1 VIIKGDFDLKI
12 GLVLPQAGEQAT
24 TENIIHMAKT
34 AEQEDFDSL
43 WVFERLLWPLKPQT
57 PYPGTLDGSLPIEYQ
72 NIFDPIE
79 TLSFV
84 AANTSKIALGTSV
97 IDMLF
102 HNPVI
107 LARRFATLDVFS
119 GGRAVCGLG
128 IGWSK
133 DEYQAANI
141 PFSSKG
147 KRADEFI
154 QVLRKIWSEDVV
166 EFKGQYYNI
175 PKSKIGPKPIQ
186 KPNIPIYLGGF
197 SPNTF
202 ARIVDYDTNGWLGL
216 IGGPL
221 DYLENTIKAL
231 KDEANKANKDQ
242 NSFKTILLTYPNLT
256 KSSSQSDTSNVSS
269 PTKTQRFPLTGTID
283 EIAVDLKRIKGMGV
297 EHIIFGYNFI
307 PTGKD
312 VNKMIDTAKQLS
324 RFVR

>member
-1 VIIKGDFDLKI
+1 VITKGDFDLKI

-72 NIFDPIE
+72 SIFDPIE

-133 DEYQAANI
+133 DEYQSANV

-175 PKSKIGPKPIQ
+175 PESKIGPKPIQ
-186 KPNIPIYLGGF
+186 KPTIPIYLGGF

-221 DYLENTIKAL
+221 DYLENTINAL
-231 KDEANKANKDQ
+231 KDKANKANKDQ

-256 KSSSQSDTSNVSS
+256 ESSSQSDTSNVSS

-283 EIAVDLKRIKGMGV
+283 EIAVDLKRIKAMGV

-312 VNKMIDTAKQLS
+312 VNRMIDTAKQLS